1 MFLNDTIL
9 PMLAVIVTGYISM
22 IYTLLIFL
30 RKGRERKKIIDKYL
44 DSVKHL
50 NRDDALAFLEKI
62 DNRYYSKTSSQ
73 KKLEDITAKSIYENY
88 RLASEK
94 EAIQCNFFRTL
105 LISTI
110 VIFTILIMTLQSVF
124 FINDITVL
132 ALANRTLI
140 VLPFLVLIL
149 FAAREASRHRKS
161 FIINRQKF
169 LDLNTIDEY
178 IKGFS
183 EKDKIAVKKDLCRHF
198 FNHKEFDYKC
208 REELLSRNLVNVIE
222 KINANS
228 NDAMEKILKTINQT
242 SSNKGA

>member
-1 MFLNDTIL
+1 MPLEL
-9 PMLAVIVTGYISM
+9 PMIAVIVTGYISI
-22 IYTLLIFL
+22 IYMLMTFIT
-30 RKGRERKKIIDKYL
+30 KGKERKKIIDKYL

-73 KKLEDITAKSIYENY
+73 KKLEGITTKSIYENY

-94 EAIQCNFFRTL
+94 EAIQCNFFRIL

-110 VIFTILIMTLQSVF
+110 VIFTILIMTLQSFF

-132 ALANRTLI
+132 AFANRTLV

-178 IKGFS
+178 IKEFS

-208 REELLSRNLVNVIE
+208 REELISKELIDVLKR
-222 KINANS
+222 INSNS
-228 NDAMEKILKTINQT
+228 NDAIERVLEIINKRTLKKKHK
-242 SSNKGA
+242 S